1 MPPKAVTKLLSML
14 YRLSLSRYNNDMTM
28 HQILVVEDDSDLSA
42 LLAEQIGLG
51 GYQATT
57 VATLAEARD
66 ALAHP
71 AGFDLLL
78 LDVGLPD
85 GDGRTLCAD
94 LRRDGQTLP
103 VIILS
108 AHGDEDDVVQG
119 LEDGADAY
127 MRKPFHAAELMARL
141 NHLLPRPA

>member
-1 MPPKAVTKLLSML
+1 MNT
-14 YRLSLSRYNNDMTM
+14 
-28 HQILVVEDDSDLSA
+28 HQILIVEDDFNLSET
-42 LLAEQIGLG
+42 LAEQVGNG

-57 VATLAEARD
+57 VATLAAARD
-66 ALAHP
+66 ALADP
-71 AGFDLLL
+71 VRDFDLLL

-94 LRRDGQTLP
+94 LRRSGQTLP

-108 AHGDEDDVVQG
+108 AHVNEDDVVQG

-127 MRKPFHAAELMARL
+127 MRKPFHTAELMARL
-141 NHLLPRPA
+141 SRLLPRPD